1 MALTVE
7 RRRKY
12 VSNQMITFSF
22 RTTPEA
28 VLALKKQAQKKKKSC
43 GALLREIL
51 KEISAKE
58 EANESENCRKND
70 RPGNDAGTGG
80 GL

>member
-1 MALTVE
+1 
-7 RRRKY
+7 
-12 VSNQMITFSF
+12 MITFSF

-28 VLALKKQAQKKKKSC
+28 VQTLKKQAQKRKTSC

-58 EANESENCRKND
+58 EKNESQNHRTND
-70 RPGNDAGTGG
+70 CPGDDIDLGG

>member
-1 MALTVE
+1 MTLTFE

-28 VLALKKQAQKKKKSC
+28 VQTLKQYAQKKKTSC
-43 GALLREIL
+43 GALLREMIEQIPT
-51 KEISAKE
+51 KEKSHE
-58 EANESENCRKND
+58 NENREND
-70 RPGNDAGTGG
+70 RPGNDVDSGG

>member
-1 MALTVE
+1 M
-7 RRRKY
+7 
-12 VSNQMITFSF
+12 SNQMITFSF

-28 VLALKKQAQKKKKSC
+28 VQTLKKQAQKRKTSC
-43 GALLREIL
+43 GAMLREIL

-58 EANESENCRKND
+58 EGNESENHREND
-70 RPGNDAGTGG
+70 CSGNDVGTGG

>member
-1 MALTVE
+1 MALTFE

-12 VSNQMITFSF
+12 VSKQMITFSF

-28 VLALKKQAQKKKKSC
+28 VQALKKQARKRKKSC

-51 KEISAKE
+51 KEISTKKE
-58 EANESENCRKND
+58 TD
-70 RPGNDAGTGG
+70 PVG

>member
-1 MALTVE
+1 M
-7 RRRKY
+7 
-12 VSNQMITFSF
+12 SNQMITFSF

-28 VLALKKQAQKKKKSC
+28 VLALKKQAQKRKTSC
-43 GALLREIL
+43 GAVLREIL

-58 EANESENCRKND
+58 ERHDSKNHREND
-70 RPGNDAGTGG
+70 RPGNDVGIGG